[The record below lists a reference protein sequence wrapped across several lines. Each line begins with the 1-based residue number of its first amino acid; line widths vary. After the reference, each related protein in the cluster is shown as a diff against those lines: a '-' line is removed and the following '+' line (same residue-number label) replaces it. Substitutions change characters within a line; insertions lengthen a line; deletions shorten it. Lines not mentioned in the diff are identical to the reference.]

1 MLRLDMEAGTQVE
14 RFVPWEEPWPSVQF
28 SLSVVSKS
36 LWAHGLQAFFH
47 PDLPVHHQLSDLL
60 RLHVHCVGDA
70 IQPSHPLSSPSPP
83 SFTLS
88 WHQGLFQWVGSLHQV
103 AKVKYWSFSFS
114 ISPPNEQVLGAWHFS
129 PPCLHASQRSTL
141 MHHLSTA
148 LLSLNC
154 SLHRD
159 MKDCGTR
166 ALQSPPGMTPIGS
179 NVSTSFLGEGDKLGV
194 GD

>member
-1 MLRLDMEAGTQVE
+1 M
-14 RFVPWEEPWPSVQF
+14 PSF
-28 SLSVVSKS
+28 
-36 LWAHGLQAFFH
+36 
-47 PDLPVHHQLSDLL
+47 PVHHQLLEL
-60 RLHVHCVGDA
+60 AQTHVHCVGDA

-83 SFTLS
+83 AVNLS
-88 WHQGLFQWVGSLHQV
+88 SIRVFFPNESALHIRWP
-103 AKVKYWSFSFS
+103 KCWSFSFS
-114 ISPPNEQVLGAWHFS
+114 ISPPNEQVLGTWHFS

-166 ALQSPPGMTPIGS
+166 ALQSPPEMTPI
-179 NVSTSFLGEGDKLGV
+179 SFSW
-194 GD
+194 